1 MNARLDEIYR
11 EYRLLLGDVGTE
23 FDRVSRM
30 FRERMQCRKGCSMC
44 CSQLFGIN
52 FIEAAYISHGVKEL
66 PADDRAM
73 AKERA
78 RGYLEEMLG
87 LSVDETQGQGIEE
100 HSALV
105 STALESL
112 AGAKHIP
119 CPALVDD
126 ACIIYDHRPIIAR
139 KWGIPIWN
147 PRKPDV
153 LQACE
158 LNFKA
163 GEAISAEGL
172 VEPQVELEYRWL
184 MLKNKV
190 GEELEM
196 PEIVATVASAV
207 LFDYEMEL
215 EKAIWR
221 RPQTASGE

>member
-1 MNARLDEIYR
+1 MDARLEEIYR
-11 EYRLLLGDVGTE
+11 EYSFLLKDVEGE
-23 FDRVSRM
+23 FNRVSSM
-30 FRERMQCRKGCSMC
+30 FSERMQCRKGCSMC
-44 CSQLFGIN
+44 CSQLFGIS

-66 PADDRAM
+66 PEDEQVRAR
-73 AKERA
+73 ERA
-78 RGYLEEMLG
+78 SAYLEEMLG
-87 LSVDETQGQGIEE
+87 VGVDETQGIEE
-100 HSALV
+100 HGALV
-105 STALESL
+105 ATALESL

-184 MLKNKV
+184 LFKEKV
-190 GEELEM
+190 GEDLDL
-196 PEIVATVASAV
+196 PDLVATVASAV
-207 LFDYEMEL
+207 IFDYEEEL
-215 EKAIWR
+215 ERAVWR
-221 RPQTASGE
+221 RPQEASGG

>member
-1 MNARLDEIYR
+1 MDARLEEIYR
-11 EYRLLLGDVGTE
+11 EYSFLLKDVEGE
-23 FDRVSRM
+23 FNRVSSM
-30 FRERMQCRKGCSMC
+30 FSERMQCRKGCSMC
-44 CSQLFGIN
+44 CSQLFGISL
-52 FIEAAYISHGVKEL
+52 IEAAYISRGVKEL
-66 PADDRAM
+66 PEDEQVRARDRA
-73 AKERA
+73 RA
-78 RGYLEEMLG
+78 YLDEMLG
-87 LSVDETQGQGIEE
+87 VAVDETQGIEE
-100 HSALV
+100 HSTLV

-184 MLKNKV
+184 LFKEKV
-190 GEELEM
+190 GEDLDL
-196 PEIVATVASAV
+196 PDLVATVASAV
-207 LFDYEMEL
+207 IFDYEEEL
-215 EKAIWR
+215 ERAVWR
-221 RPQTASGE
+221 RPQEASGG